1 MSAEAWDAADLLG
14 ALRHATASLRAEI
27 DEVNALNV
35 FPVPDG
41 DTGTNMLATMRSGL
55 ERAGDIPARDR
66 TITTVVEALSQG
78 ALMGA
83 RGNSGVILSQLVRGM
98 AAALRGRDRVDGSAL
113 ALALEQGWQAAVAA
127 VAHPVEGTM
136 LTVSG
141 EAARAAQ
148 GKAAGGAGLRDVL
161 AAAVDAASEA
171 VRRTPGQLR
180 VLADAGVVDAGGRG
194 VELLL
199 RGALGYLRGEPIP
212 TAPRDVLAFPSFA
225 VDEEVGYGYE
235 TVFLVQPR
243 AAESLDPD
251 AIRERLDEMGESV
264 LVAGDERVVKVH
276 VHNERPDEVIAF
288 GLSLGSLSEIT
299 IENLDRQTRE
309 LRLQGRHVP
318 SAEPS
323 VRAVERTAGPAV
335 VAVAAGPGL
344 AGMFA
349 DLGATGV
356 VAGGQGANPAAGD
369 LVAAI
374 RATGRTEVIVLPNN
388 PNVRMAAEQADRL
401 LPDVNVS
408 VVPTRNAAEGVAA
421 MLTLNPME
429 DVAAN
434 VQRMTAAGAAVQ
446 TLMVT
451 MAVRDSRI
459 GRHQVRAGQHIALN
473 SSEGLLAADSD
484 ANRAIIAALR
494 EIEPGFEL
502 VTLYRGEGVTQEQA
516 AELADTIADQLD
528 GIEVEVVDGGQPHYS
543 YLIAAE

>member
-243 AAESLDPD
+243 ASRRD
-251 AIRERLDEMGESV
+251 G
-264 LVAGDERVVKVH
+264 RV
-276 VHNERPDEVIAF
+276 
-288 GLSLGSLSEIT
+288 
-299 IENLDRQTRE
+299 
-309 LRLQGRHVP
+309 
-318 SAEPS
+318 
-323 VRAVERTAGPAV
+323 
-335 VAVAAGPGL
+335 GPG
-344 AGMFA
+344 
-349 DLGATGV
+349 
-356 VAGGQGANPAAGD
+356 GGRRARRQGPRPQ
-369 LVAAI
+369 
-374 RATGRTEVIVLPNN
+374 RAT
-388 PNVRMAAEQADRL
+388 
-401 LPDVNVS
+401 
-408 VVPTRNAAEGVAA
+408 
-421 MLTLNPME
+421 
-429 DVAAN
+429 
-434 VQRMTAAGAAVQ
+434 
-446 TLMVT
+446 
-451 MAVRDSRI
+451 
-459 GRHQVRAGQHIALN
+459 
-473 SSEGLLAADSD
+473 
-484 ANRAIIAALR
+484 
-494 EIEPGFEL
+494 
-502 VTLYRGEGVTQEQA
+502 
-516 AELADTIADQLD
+516 
-528 GIEVEVVDGGQPHYS
+528 
-543 YLIAAE
+543 